1 MDLPKTHQNNW
12 SENALVALAF
22 AIPCAKK
29 LIPLVIGIV
38 FIVAIT
44 RTIRLK
50 KLQTPQRIS
59 LPLGL
64 LILYALL
71 IGGLCYTDEPER
83 GLMELEIKLSFL
95 IFPLLSWL
103 LPNIGLESF
112 RKISYSFVLGCLAF
126 LIVTVTRAAFIS
138 FQAHDLYFMSYENL
152 SWYIHPTYAALYQ
165 SFGIYLLADA
175 ALEKKYLLNKPR
187 LHAIAMAC
195 MLIFIGLLASKA
207 GLIGAII
214 AIALCSWKAFQKR
227 IAFGKIMTGAFAAT
241 TIVIATTAFL
251 PQSAHR
257 VQMAMQDLHVT
268 ENPTATGATTGASEV
283 HTVSLSSTQ
292 LRLVTWQAS
301 WHVLLAHP
309 FGAGTGGVQKILDN
323 LYLMEGETF
332 AEEHHLNSHN
342 QFLQTGAEHGW
353 PGLAVLILLL
363 FALVRFVSISTGLHV
378 AQVFALLCGMNFLFE
393 SFLEV
398 QAGIV
403 FFSFWLLIF
412 AKIKRGF

>member
-38 FIVAIT
+38 FISAIV

-50 KLQTPQRIS
+50 KFQPPARIG

-95 IFPLLSWL
+95 IFPLLSWM
-103 LPNIGLESF
+103 LPNIGLESY
-112 RKISYSFVLGCLAF
+112 RKISQSFVLGCLAF
-126 LIVTVTRAAFIS
+126 LIITVTRAAAIS
-138 FQAHDLYFMSYENL
+138 FQAHDLSFMSYENL

-165 SFGIYLLADA
+165 SFAIYLLADA
-175 ALEKKYLLNKPR
+175 ALEKKYLLNKPSI
-187 LHAIAMAC
+187 HALAMAC

-214 AIALCSWKAFQKR
+214 TILLCSLKAFQKR
-227 IAFGKIMTGAFAAT
+227 IAFGKIMVVAFAAAT
-241 TIVIATTAFL
+241 LVITTTAVL

-257 VQMAMQDLHVT
+257 VQMAMQDLHVS
-268 ENPTATGATTGASEV
+268 ENQTAATTATGDTEV

-301 WHVLLAHP
+301 WQVLLAHP
-309 FGAGTGGVQKILDN
+309 FGAGTGGVQKILDG

-332 AEEHHLNSHN
+332 AEEHHLNAHN

-353 PGLAVLILLL
+353 AGLAVLILLL
-363 FALVRFVSISTGLHV
+363 ITLIRFASTSNGLHT
-378 AQVFALLCGMNFLFE
+378 AQVFTLLCGMNFLFE

-403 FFSFWLLIF
+403 FFSFWILIF